1 LSMKPVLKSIKQCVL
16 VMLFIVI
23 SGCGEAQ
30 PSLEKLPEKAV
41 ILAYG
46 DSLTFGT
53 GSRIQTESYP
63 AVLEVLSG
71 FNVENEGIPGEVS
84 RAGLS
89 RLPEILAEV
98 EPDLVILCHG
108 GNDLIRSLGES
119 QLQDNLTKMVQLIQ
133 ASGAQVILVAVPR
146 FNITLSIPP
155 LYAEVAEQF
164 MIPIQQTILKE
175 IESTAS
181 LKSDTIHPNAQGYK
195 LFAESLHE
203 LLQSSG
209 AY

>member
-1 LSMKPVLKSIKQCVL
+1 MNNYVKTITLSVFVLL
-16 VMLFIVI
+16 I
-23 SGCGEAQ
+23 SAVVGCGKSQ
-30 PSLEKLPEKAV
+30 PSLEPLPENAV

-53 GSRIQTESYP
+53 GSRVLTESYP
-63 AVLEVLSG
+63 AVLQNLSG
-71 FNVENEGIPGEVS
+71 FTVENEGIPGEVS
-84 RAGLS
+84 EKGLA
-89 RLPEILAEV
+89 RLPEVLAEI

-108 GNDLIRSLGES
+108 GNDLIRSTGES
-119 QLQDNLTKMVQLIQ
+119 ALQTNLSKMIEMIQ

-155 LYAEVAEQF
+155 LYADVAQQF
-164 MIPIQQTILKE
+164 NIPIQQTILKE

-181 LKSDTIHPNAQGYK
+181 LKSDTIHPNAKGYK
-195 LFAESLHE
+195 LLAESVHE
-203 LLQSSG
+203 LLQNSG

>member
-1 LSMKPVLKSIKQCVL
+1 MKPVLKSIKQCVL